1 MPKQRRSKAVWSW
14 VKSKSAFDVMC
25 ATITVSIA
33 IFGVLKFFWYE
44 KDAYEPRAN
53 VSSNLEWRPSNISN
67 QCEAVFTV
75 EIQNV
80 GVSSFDVSGIRV
92 RAWTFNSAVLNGPIA
107 YLSLDQMKTDKLLFD
122 SVDSK
127 FKLQFEKTDM
137 PFVGHYPAGA
147 KFFRSFQWL
156 VARSKDA
163 QDNNTYFQI
172 DFNTKDKDS
181 QWFTAAWSP
190 TCGESLATPAA
201 KVSPSPSPSRSP

>member
-1 MPKQRRSKAVWSW
+1 MPKQGRSKAVWSW

-33 IFGVLKFFWYE
+33 IFGVLKFLWYE

-53 VSSNLEWRPSNISN
+53 VSSSLEWRPSNISN

-75 EIQNV
+75 EVQNV
-80 GVSSFDVSGIRV
+80 GVSSFDVSGIHV
-92 RAWTFNSAVLNGPIA
+92 RAWAFDSAVLNGPIA

-122 SVDSK
+122 SADPK
-127 FKLQFEKTDM
+127 FNLQFERTNT
-137 PFVGHYPAGA
+137 PFTGHYPAGA

-156 VARSKDA
+156 VARNAGS
-163 QDNNTYFQI
+163 NTYFQI

-190 TCGESLATPAA
+190 TCGESSPTPSAN
-201 KVSPSPSPSRSP
+201 VSPSPSPSRSP